1 MTRQELAAKIAD
13 RLALVYKE
21 RAFDLAEACDEKIDR
36 SGNLL
41 GWIRDYAALRTPE
54 TKDA

>member
-1 MTRQELAAKIAD
+1 MTRQELAAKICD
-13 RLALVYKE
+13 RLALVYKMSPE
-21 RAFDLAEACDEKIDR
+21 DLAAACDEKIDR

-54 TKDA
+54 TPDA